1 MFRSGFPNTASYRSA
16 GKADRL
22 LRAAVTSFC
31 SIARPTRRETAQIDD
46 LAAPLIAG
54 ASGETLRFV
63 AAALSETP
71 FAPPS
76 LMRRLAD
83 LPVEISAP
91 LLLRSPILTPID
103 LLALIGRHGSVHARA
118 IAARPGL
125 DERIVRLI
133 ASLEIGPKEP
143 MPASAEEARDRL
155 RAMMLPTR
163 QSAPALQP
171 AGNATVRLRWEGD
184 PGAYRKLR
192 STALAGAPALF
203 HTALADALGI
213 TPDHAREIAEDAD
226 PARLILALRALSL
239 SEEEAF
245 LVMQCL
251 RPSRDQ
257 RGIAAW
263 LDAWQAVPV
272 KDAMR
277 VAASWRAPSV
287 HDTPANARQDA
298 ALRAS

>member
-1 MFRSGFPNTASYRSA
+1 MFRSGFPNTASYRAA

-31 SIARPTRRETAQIDD
+31 SIARPTRRETAQLDD

-54 ASGETLRFV
+54 ASEETLRFV

-76 LMRRLAD
+76 LVRRLAD

-91 LLLRSPILTPID
+91 LLMRSPVLTPID
-103 LLALIGRHGSVHARA
+103 LLALIGRRGSEHARA

-125 DERIVRLI
+125 DERIMRLI
-133 ASLEIGPKEP
+133 ASLEIGPNEP

-155 RAMMLPTR
+155 RAMMRPAQET
-163 QSAPALQP
+163 APAPEP
-171 AGNATVRLRWEGD
+171 AGNAVRLRWEGE
-184 PGAYRKLR
+184 PGTYRKLR

-203 HTALADALGI
+203 HTALADALDI
-213 TPDHAREIAEDAD
+213 APDCARDIVEDSD
-226 PARLILALRALSL
+226 PARLIVALRALAL

-251 RPSRDQ
+251 RPARDR
-257 RGIAAW
+257 RGIAVW
-263 LDAWQAVPV
+263 LDAWQAVSHE
-272 KDAMR
+272 DAAR
-277 VAASWRAPSV
+277 VASRWRTPSP
-287 HDTPANARQDA
+287 HGPAANRQAR